1 MNICVEGPDNSGK
14 SVLVKALSQIYDRPT
29 LHATKMKSDADA
41 RSMFEAEVDDAG
53 RLVLDRS
60 QAISDYIYSKIV
72 RKQQSCFDYDDI
84 VEVAEKTLLIICLPP
99 KDLVL
104 GDRKREEMPGVREN
118 HEALYDEYVTLAYGD
133 HDFHGGSID
142 GNSVFVFDYTKHH
155 MGDVIDWIT
164 DVLGGPLY

>member
-118 HEALYDEYVTLAYGD
+118 HEEIGRAHV
-133 HDFHGGSID
+133 
-142 GNSVFVFDYTKHH
+142 
-155 MGDVIDWIT
+155 
-164 DVLGGPLY
+164 